1 MKNLLNSLLIVC
13 SLTAALQAEAKDY
26 VVASPDG
33 HLRIT
38 INDDAALSWS
48 VSRSSAQGQAQ
59 TILLPSPIG
68 IITEAGTWG
77 EARCVR
83 STTTRSI
90 SRDITPVAYKRATVH
105 EACTE
110 MTLRCRGDFDLVVR
124 AYNDAVAYRLVS
136 KAGKPLRVMNETA
149 GFAFDGDYKAF
160 VPYVNDNRGGER
172 YCYSFESYYDEQ
184 PLSAL
189 YADSLAITPL
199 AVCLPGGTK
208 AVVMETAVENY
219 PGMFLKAPKQHQTF
233 PLPGGIGGWLCAE
246 FAPLPLETEVGGFDR
261 LNLMPTRR
269 ADYIAEIKPQQALPW
284 RLVMVTTDDT
294 QLLDTDTPFCLAP
307 ECRVED
313 TAWIKPGK
321 VAWDWWNNW
330 NLSQVDFRAG
340 INTRTYK
347 YYIDFAHDNGL
358 EYIIVD
364 EGWSS
369 EEDLLTYAN
378 DELSIPEL
386 VAYGRERGVGVI
398 LWSSWRNLI
407 KDTERLMS
415 HYAEAGVKGFK
426 VDFFDRDDQE
436 AIRSSY
442 EIAAA
447 AARHHLLVDYHGLKP
462 SGVQRAYPNVV
473 NFEGVKGLE
482 NCKWE
487 QRLPLQ
493 SEGAGGEAGP
503 VHDMPRYDVSIP
515 YLRMLPGPLDYTPGA
530 MLNATRHNFFG
541 NNNNPMSMGTRV
553 HQMAMYIV
561 YEAPLQMLA
570 DTPTRYK
577 QNQECTTFIAAVPT
591 TWDET
596 RPIAGEMGEYVA
608 IARRHGN
615 RWFVATM
622 NNWAPRTLHLKL
634 DFLTAPATLDAFAD
648 GINADR
654 EATDYA
660 HFRRTVQPGEELTI
674 TLAPGG
680 GWAAVV
686 E

>member
-1 MKNLLNSLLIVC
+1 MKDFLKNILFAAIITTP
-13 SLTAALQAEAKDY
+13 LTAEAKDY
-26 VVASPDG
+26 VATSPDG
-33 HLRIT
+33 HLYVT
-38 INDDAALSWS
+38 INDDAALTWS
-48 VSRSSAQGQAQ
+48 ISRYQQASSGNSDAITSQ
-59 TILLPSPIG
+59 TIMLPSPIG
-68 IITEAGTWG
+68 ITTQSGQWG
-77 EARCVR
+77 EARCIR
-83 STTTRSI
+83 SSATRA
-90 SRDITPVAYKRATVH
+90 ITRNIKTVAYKRSEIH
-105 EACTE
+105 EECNE

-124 AYNDAVAYRLVS
+124 VYNDGCAYRLVS
-136 KAGKPLRVMNETA
+136 KNNKPLRVINEKA
-149 GFAFDGDYKAF
+149 NFAFEHDYKAF

-189 YADSLAITPL
+189 YKDSLAITPL
-199 AVCLPGGTK
+199 AICMPQGTK
-208 AVVMETAVENY
+208 AVVMETAVDNY
-219 PGMFLKAPKQHQTF
+219 PGMFIKKDESRTNALT
-233 PLPGGIGGWLCAE
+233 AE
-246 FAPLPLETEVGGFDR
+246 FAPLPLETVVGGFDR
-261 LNLMPTRR
+261 LNLMPVRR
-269 ADYIAEIKPQQALPW
+269 TDYIAELQPKQALPW
-284 RLVMVTTDDT
+284 RLVLVTTDDT
-294 QLLDTDTPFCLAP
+294 QLLNTDTPFCLAP
-307 ECRVED
+307 ECRVDD
-313 TAWIKPGK
+313 TSWIRPGK

-330 NLSQVDFRAG
+330 NLSGVDFRAG
-340 INTRTYK
+340 INTPTYK

-369 EEDLLTYAN
+369 EEDLLTYSGG
-378 DELSIPEL
+378 DLSIPEL
-386 VAYGRERGVGVI
+386 VAYGHERNVGVI

-407 KDTERLMS
+407 KDMERNMS
-415 HYAEAGVKGFK
+415 HYADAGVKGFK

-436 AIRSSY
+436 AIHSSY
-442 EIAAA
+442 EIAAT
-447 AARHHLLVDYHGLKP
+447 AARHHLLVDFHGLKP

-487 QRLPLQ
+487 PRN
-493 SEGAGGEAGP
+493 ANGP

-553 HQMAMYIV
+553 HQMAMYVI

-570 DTPTRYK
+570 DTPTRYQ
-577 QNQECTTFIAAVPT
+577 QNQECTSFIAGIPT
-591 TWDET
+591 TWEET

-608 IARRHGN
+608 IARRSGKK
-615 RWFVATM
+615 WFVAAM
-622 NNWAPRTLHLKL
+622 NNWSPRTLSIKL
-634 DFLTAPATLDAFAD
+634 DFITAPAKIDIFAD

-660 HFRRTVQPGEELTI
+660 HTRRTVTPNETI
-674 TLAPGG
+674 SINLAPGG
-680 GWAAVV
+680 GWTAVI

>member
-1 MKNLLNSLLIVC
+1 MKSLFKNVLLAAIMATPLL
-13 SLTAALQAEAKDY
+13 AEAKDY
-26 VVASPDG
+26 VTTSPDG
-33 HLRIT
+33 HLCVT
-38 INDDAALSWS
+38 INDDAGLTWS
-48 VSRSSAQGQAQ
+48 INTKNAQ
-59 TILLPSPIG
+59 TIMLPSPIG
-68 IITEAGTWG
+68 ITTEAGAWG
-77 EARCVR
+77 EARCIR
-83 STTTRSI
+83 SSATRTI
-90 SRDITPVAYKRATVH
+90 SRDIKTVAYKRSEVH
-105 EACTE
+105 EECNE

-124 AYNDAVAYRLVS
+124 VYNDGCAYRLVS
-136 KAGKPLRVMNETA
+136 KSNKPLRVINEKA
-149 GFAFDGDYKAF
+149 NFVFDNDYNAF

-189 YADSLAITPL
+189 YTDSLAITPL
-199 AVCLPGGTK
+199 AVCMPQGTK
-208 AVVMETAVENY
+208 AVVMETAVDNY
-219 PGMFLKAPKQHQTF
+219 PGMFVKKNEACRNAL
-233 PLPGGIGGWLCAE
+233 IAE
-246 FAPLPLETEVGGFDR
+246 FAPLPLETVIGGFDR
-261 LNLMPTRR
+261 LNLVPVRR
-269 ADYIAEIKPQQALPW
+269 ADYIAELQPKQALPW
-284 RLVMVTTDDT
+284 RLVLVTTDDT
-294 QLLDTDTPFCLAP
+294 QLLNTDTPFCLAP
-307 ECRVED
+307 DCRVED
-313 TAWIKPGK
+313 TSWIRPGK

-330 NLSQVDFRAG
+330 NLSGVDFRAG
-340 INTRTYK
+340 INTTTYK

-364 EGWSS
+364 EGWSD
-369 EEDLLTYAN
+369 EEDLLTYAGG
-378 DELSIPEL
+378 DLSIPEL
-386 VAYGRERGVGVI
+386 VAYGRERNVGVI

-407 KDTERLMS
+407 KNMDRNMS
-415 HYAEAGVKGFK
+415 HYAADGVVGFK

-447 AARHHLLVDYHGLKP
+447 AARHHLLVDFHGLKP

-487 QRLPLQ
+487 QRN
-493 SEGAGGEAGP
+493 ANGP

-553 HQMAMYIV
+553 HQMAMYVI

-577 QNQECTTFIAAVPT
+577 QNQECTSFIAGIPT

-608 IARRHGN
+608 IARRSGTK
-615 RWFVATM
+615 WFVAAM
-622 NNWAPRTLHLKL
+622 NNWTPRTLSIKL
-634 DFLTAPATLDAFAD
+634 DFITAPATIDCFAD

-660 HFRRTVQPGEELTI
+660 HTHRSVTPNETI
-674 TLAPGG
+674 NISLAPGG
-680 GWAAVV
+680 GWAAVI

>member
-1 MKNLLNSLLIVC
+1 MKHLLNGLLIAASVA
-13 SLTAALQAEAKDY
+13 SALQAEAKDY

-33 HLRIT
+33 LLCVT
-38 INDDAALSWS
+38 VNDDAPLTWS
-48 VSRSSAQGQAQ
+48 ISRTSAPQQ
-59 TILLPSPIG
+59 TQMVMLPSPIG
-68 IITEAGTWG
+68 ITTDAGYWG
-77 EARCVR
+77 EAHQVR
-83 STTTRSI
+83 STTTRSV
-90 SRDITPVAYKRATVH
+90 SRDIKPVAYKRAEVH
-105 EACTE
+105 ERCNE
-110 MTLRCRGDFDLVVR
+110 MTLRCRGDFDVVVR
-124 AYNDAVAYRLVS
+124 AYNDGCAYRLVS
-136 KAGKPLRVMNETA
+136 KSKKPLRITNEIA

-199 AVCLPGGTK
+199 AVCLPEGTK

-219 PGMFLKAPKQHQTF
+219 PGMFIKRGEARANRLTT
-233 PLPGGIGGWLCAE
+233 E
-246 FAPLPLETEVGGFDR
+246 FAPLPLETVAGGFDR
-261 LNLMPTRR
+261 LNLIPTRR
-269 ADYIAEIKPQQALPW
+269 ADYIAEIEPRQALPW
-284 RLVMVTTDDT
+284 RLVLVTTDDT

-307 ECRVED
+307 ECRLED

-321 VAWDWWNNW
+321 AAWDWWNNW

-407 KDTERLMS
+407 KDTERFMS
-415 HYAEAGVKGFK
+415 HYAAAGVKGFK

-487 QRLPLQ
+487 RRD
-493 SEGAGGEAGP
+493 GNGP

-553 HQMAMYIV
+553 HQMAMYVI

-591 TWDET
+591 VWDET

-608 IARRHGN
+608 IARRSGN
-615 RWFVATM
+615 RWFVAAM
-622 NNWAPRTLHLKL
+622 NNWTPRTLTLKL
-634 DFLTAPATLDAFAD
+634 DFLTTPATLDAFAD

-660 HFRRTVQPGEELTI
+660 HSRRTVQPGEELTV